1 MNYKEQ
7 QAMVERLKTNKEAF
21 YFWLSEEKDFAVENW
36 KTMYVLCGTRWI
48 EKGNDIFPSDSV
60 YRLRKDFQLPAPA
73 IEAPAGYRIV
83 SMEDR
88 KRCKFPVDCEVKYT
102 CCGNGGWVSPEWKN
116 WRNDEPDRHYAVP
129 ADYVF
134 AEDRVKVPVKVEPVP
149 VVLECPCCHAHF
161 ELKG

>member
-7 QAMVERLKTNKEAF
+7 EMVERLKDNWVVVGGLTLDEKVFLEKHIRSCIEIDIYGRGEEAELPLRIGSLVR
-21 YFWLSEEKDFAVENW
+21 LS
-36 KTMYVLCGTRWI
+36 
-48 EKGNDIFPSDSV
+48 P
-60 YRLRKDFQLPAPA
+60 DFQLPAPE

-83 SMEDR
+83 SLEDR